1 MIPSDIVLSVRGL
14 QTQIASERGV
24 IRAVDGIDFDV
35 ASAQTLAL
43 VGESGSGKS
52 MTSLS
57 IMGLLPRA
65 AKIIAGQIRYRPRA
79 GAEIDLVGLND
90 RAMSRIRGDGI
101 AMIFQEPMTSLNP
114 VLTIGDQIAEVYR
127 LHRGLSRTQARLA
140 AIRSLERVEI
150 ANAARR
156 VDDYPHH
163 LSGGMRQRVMIATA
177 LACDPNV
184 LIADEPTTALDV
196 TVQAQILDLIRR
208 LQRDMGMGILFI
220 THNFGIVAEIADQ
233 VAVMQSG
240 RIIEQAPTVDVFNA
254 PKQDYTR
261 ALLSCLPANLKT
273 RWASSGLRTGQP
285 S

>member
-1 MIPSDIVLSVRGL
+1 VRGL

>member
-1 MIPSDIVLSVRGL
+1 MPSDIVLSVRGL
-14 QTQIASERGV
+14 HTQIASERGV

-57 IMGLLPRA
+57 IMGLLPRS
-65 AKIIAGQIRYRPRA
+65 AKIVSGQIHYRPRA
-79 GAEIDLVGLND
+79 GAEIDLVGLSD
-90 RAMSRIRGDGI
+90 RTMSRIRGDGI

-114 VLTIGDQIAEVYR
+114 VLTIGEQIAEVYR
-127 LHRGLSRTQARLA
+127 LHRGLSRADARQA

-150 ANAARR
+150 ASAARR

-208 LQRDMGMGILFI
+208 LQRDIGMGILFI
-220 THNFGIVAEIADQ
+220 THNFGIVAEIADH
-233 VAVMQSG
+233 VAVMQTG
-240 RIIEQAPTVDVFNA
+240 RIIEQASTVDVFDA
-254 PKQDYTR
+254 PKQAYTR

-273 RWASSGLRTGQP
+273 RWAATGLRAGQP